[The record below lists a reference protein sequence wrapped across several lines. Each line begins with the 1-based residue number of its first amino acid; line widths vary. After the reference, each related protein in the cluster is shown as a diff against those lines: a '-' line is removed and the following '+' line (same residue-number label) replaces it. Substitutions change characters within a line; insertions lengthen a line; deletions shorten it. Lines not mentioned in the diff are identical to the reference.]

1 MCSERKRVASRWRE
15 VGEACGLAVALA
27 LGVAT
32 PLQCAADVVECR
44 TLEAGELDAMPRAE
58 LLKLRCAYAAQMY
71 AQPADATN
79 ASGQVLGARRFAY
92 GERCATEL
100 NRMDA
105 LLARKYSVDA
115 ATGGRQRAI
124 DALCQ
129 NPPSD

>member
-1 MCSERKRVASRWRE
+1 MKRIA
-15 VGEACGLAVALA
+15 LTLFALA
-27 LGVAT
+27 LGLTGPMKAMG
-32 PLQCAADVVECR
+32 DVVECR
-44 TLEAGELDAMPRAE
+44 TFEYGELDAMPRAE
-58 LLKLRCAYAAQMY
+58 LLKLRCSYAAQFT
-71 AQPADATN
+71 AQPADTTN
-79 ASGQVLGARRFAY
+79 ASGQAIGARRLAY

-124 DALCQ
+124 NALCQ

>member
-1 MCSERKRVASRWRE
+1 MCSERKRGASRWRD
-15 VGEACGLAVALA
+15 VGRGYGLAIALA
-27 LGVAT
+27 LGLAAPIESVAE
-32 PLQCAADVVECR
+32 VVECR
-44 TLEAGELDAMPRAE
+44 TRDYGELDAMPRAE

-71 AQPADATN
+71 AQPRDTTN

-100 NRMDA
+100 SRMDA

-124 DALCQ
+124 DAMCR

>member
-1 MCSERKRVASRWRE
+1 
-15 VGEACGLAVALA
+15 LAIALA
-27 LGVAT
+27 LGLAA
-32 PLQCAADVVECR
+32 PIESAADVVDCR
-44 TLEAGELDAMPRAE
+44 ILDSGQLDAMPRAE
-58 LLKLRCAYAAQMY
+58 LLKMRCAYAAQMY

-79 ASGQVLGARRFAY
+79 ASGQVLGARKFAY

-105 LLARKYSVDA
+105 LLARKYSVNA

-124 DALCQ
+124 DAMCK

>member
-1 MCSERKRVASRWRE
+1 M
-15 VGEACGLAVALA
+15 GQACALAVALA
-27 LGVAT
+27 LGVAA
-32 PLQCAADVVECR
+32 PLQCMADVVECR
-44 TLEAGELDAMPRAE
+44 ILDSGELDAMPRAE

-71 AQPADATN
+71 AQPAGTTN
-79 ASGQVLGARRFAY
+79 ASGQVLGARRYAY

>member
-1 MCSERKRVASRWRE
+1 MESV
-15 VGEACGLAVALA
+15 
-27 LGVAT
+27 
-32 PLQCAADVVECR
+32 ADVVDCR
-44 TLEAGELDAMPRAE
+44 ILDSGELDAMPRAE

-79 ASGQVLGARRFAY
+79 ASGQVLGARKFAY

-105 LLARKYSVDA
+105 LLARKYSVNA

-124 DALCQ
+124 DAMCK

>member
-1 MCSERKRVASRWRE
+1 MCSERKRRAPKWRKA
-15 VGEACGLAVALA
+15 GEGFGLVIALA
-27 LGVAT
+27 LGFAA
-32 PLQCAADVVECR
+32 PMQCVADVVECR
-44 TLEAGELDAMPRAE
+44 TRDYGELDAMPRAD
-58 LLKLRCAYAAQMY
+58 LLKLRCAYAAQMS
-71 AQPADATN
+71 AQPADTTN
-79 ASGQVLGARRFAY
+79 ASGQSLGARRFAY

-124 DALCQ
+124 NALCQ